1 MSRGSGGCGW
11 RARCAR
17 HRAITTE
24 QRHHAACDRRAARP
38 IGPARWAGRH
48 PLMSPS
54 EHMRL
59 RVSAPPRLVISHR
72 RAPWTGLG
80 RHGSSAPRC
89 VVDSVRSGPAADPL
103 NKYLPISKNAWELGV
118 GGWALTRFDN
128 LSRRLSGDFVP
139 IRNTRWLS
147 TGVRMARPARECGAD
162 DRLPP
167 RRPRSH
173 HAMARLSCH
182 AVRPTRL
189 EWTGL

>member
-1 MSRGSGGCGW
+1 MSRGSGGVRVA
-11 RARCAR
+11 RAM
-17 HRAITTE
+17 RAT
-24 QRHHAACDRRAARP
+24 RSCP
-38 IGPARWAGRH
+38 
-48 PLMSPS
+48 
-54 EHMRL
+54 
-59 RVSAPPRLVISHR
+59 RVSTCGSAF
-72 RAPWTGLG
+72 RASAICDQSWSCAVDRTFASWILG
-80 RHGSSAPRC
+80 ASAPRC

-147 TGVRMARPARECGAD
+147 TGVRVARPARECGAD

-182 AVRPTRL
+182 AVRSTRL